1 MIVVGCFAATVYI
14 GTNNRSMDCF
24 AKRKYNKHLTKI
36 NKPVIL
42 LLVTMWSLI
51 ICEDGDHMVIV
62 QGGDNMPTDLF
73 YQLNNDKK
81 MKIINVGISEFAKHG
96 YINSSTNRI
105 VKNSGISK
113 GSLFKYFQSK
123 EELYF
128 YILDCITAE
137 LTASLG
143 EKTES
148 LPKDLFKRVIKY
160 SELEFAWYNQNPD
173 KCKLI
178 TKAFIKSDTE
188 IYQKIESRYN
198 LAGQDIYYK
207 LLEDI
212 DTKQFKWDK
221 QKTIDVLK
229 WFLKG
234 FNEDFMSTTEVQ
246 SSIEIANIKNEY
258 VKSLTEYMKI
268 LKVGITK

>member
-1 MIVVGCFAATVYI
+1 
-14 GTNNRSMDCF
+14 
-24 AKRKYNKHLTKI
+24 
-36 NKPVIL
+36 
-42 LLVTMWSLI
+42 
-51 ICEDGDHMVIV
+51 
-62 QGGDNMPTDLF
+62 MPTDLF
-73 YQLNNDKK
+73 YQLDNDKK
-81 MKIINVGISEFAKHG
+81 IKIINVGISEFAKHG

-105 VKNSGISK
+105 VKSSGISK
-113 GSLFKYFQSK
+113 GSLFQYFQSK

-137 LTASLG
+137 LTSSLE
-143 EKTES
+143 EKTGS

-160 SELEFAWYNQNPD
+160 SELEFSWYIQNPD

-188 IYQKIESRYN
+188 IYQKVETRYN
-198 LAGQDIYYK
+198 LMGQDIYYK

-221 QKTIDVLK
+221 QKTIDILK

-234 FNEDFMSTTEVQ
+234 FNEDFINKAKVQ
-246 SSIEIANIKNEY
+246 NNIEIANTRNEY
-258 VKSLTEYMKI
+258 VKSLTEYVEV
-268 LKVGITK
+268 LKEGLMH